1 LRRKQRESNVGTSD
15 SDLFF
20 DICLKI
26 SDGSP
31 ICRRME
37 TENWQLSATIK
48 SPQNY
53 DILAK
58 MWCFCTSFSAM
69 KEKTTDTGAVLDF
82 GALPYATHTRLT
94 VPVTILKGKNPR
106 PVRHMTLSE
115 LLAEIETT
123 TIAKLNHA
131 KAMVIAYEQYLQNVE
146 KGIEY
151 PKKGY
156 ETEKDQLY
164 GFQLGHFSYRN
175 DENESCLEYVPC
187 QVFDLDGCQ
196 STYDVFLFR
205 EKLKELAYV
214 FAAFA
219 SPSGYG
225 LRILIW
231 TNATYDTHIAIYLQ
245 ILEKLCIHLGVTTD
259 KRNGTHFD
267 TTCKNQSRHFY
278 YVAIDPKAFYLH
290 LESQTL
296 EIQIAAPVIKEKV
309 LPPVEKKAILSPK
322 VPSSDSYT
330 YIDALNDEVKIEY
343 LLKNMDMNKPR
354 KIQCFYF
361 GCVCRENKV
370 DFEAARRTAVHRF
383 YDSEQKNPEKVIE
396 AQLKDGY
403 NYSQVRYDDAQFI
416 AFLRNTHNVIIKSNK
431 NPVTTTD
438 AIIEQNGKVLDLENK
453 YPSDTFYAHLPQIL
467 KQCTDALKNDMDKHV
482 FFNGALSTLSSLM
495 GCVSGI
501 YDGKRLY
508 PSFYTYIVAT
518 GGAGKGALDYARQI
532 VLGVAR
538 KIQEDNE
545 KGDSK
550 KTLFLPTNIGNT
562 QFVQKLAE
570 NKGIGLFFET
580 EGCIVAKMS
589 KSENMD
595 LSDTLRKGYHHEML
609 LLARKTEK
617 IDIYIPT
624 LRLSV
629 LISGTLSQL
638 FPTIKDGEDGLL
650 SRFNYL
656 FLSGNY
662 QFKNVFDRDQNQKQ
676 MQVFHEISEK
686 MVLLYELL
694 QNRTI
699 TFELTELQ
707 EQHFVATFQ
716 ETKAYMM
723 DYCEEK
729 GEKSKEIFSGI
740 MNRIGVICFRT
751 AMILTVLRSF
761 EENQFKID
769 NSEGIQNEIIVCNEM
784 DFKTAMD
791 FAELSRNNAYA
802 VFNRLPQPK
811 IQSIDNTADIN
822 KAEFKAKHFQEAF
835 ELSKK
840 GKSYAE
846 IAKIIFGDEKLK
858 GTIHRWLH

>member
-1 LRRKQRESNVGTSD
+1 
-15 SDLFF
+15 
-20 DICLKI
+20 
-26 SDGSP
+26 
-31 ICRRME
+31 
-37 TENWQLSATIK
+37 
-48 SPQNY
+48 
-53 DILAK
+53 
-58 MWCFCTSFSAM
+58 M
-69 KEKTTDTGAVLDF
+69 KEKTTDTGTVLDF
-82 GALPYATHTRLT
+82 GALPYATHARLT
-94 VPVTILKGKNPR
+94 VPVTILKGINPR
-106 PVRHMTLSE
+106 PVRHITLSE

-123 TIAKLNHA
+123 NVSKLNHA
-131 KAMVIAYEQYLQNVE
+131 QSYVCAYEQYLQNVE
-146 KGIEY
+146 KGIER
-151 PKKGY
+151 PKKAY
-156 ETEKDQLY
+156 DTEKEKLY
-164 GFQLGHFSYRN
+164 GFQLGRFSYRS
-175 DENESCLEYVPC
+175 DEKAHCLEYVPC
-187 QVFDLDGCQ
+187 QVFDLDGCK
-196 STYDVFLFR
+196 STYDVFLYQQ
-205 EKLKELAYV
+205 KLKALDYV

-231 TNATYDTHIAIYLQ
+231 TTTTSETHEAIYLQ
-245 ILEKLCIHLGVTTD
+245 IVALLCNHLGVTTD

-267 TTCKNQSRHFY
+267 TTCKNQSRHFF
-278 YVAIDPKAFYLH
+278 YVAIDSKSFYLNLDSKI
-290 LESQTL
+290 LELTVL
-296 EIQIAAPVIKEKV
+296 PPPVPEKV
-309 LPPVEKKAILSPK
+309 LPRIEKKGNPK
-322 VPSSDSYT
+322 SDDGYT
-330 YIDALNDEVKIEY
+330 YIDALNDDVKIEY
-343 LLKNMDMNKPR
+343 LLKNIDKSKPR

-361 GCVCRENKV
+361 GCVCHENNV
-370 DFEAARRTAVHRF
+370 AFEAAKQTAFQWF

-403 NYSQVRYDDAQFI
+403 NYSQVRFDDAQFI

-438 AIIEQNGKVLDLENK
+438 AIIEQKRKVLDLENK
-453 YPSDTFYAHLPQIL
+453 YPSDTFYAHLPKIL

-617 IDIYIPT
+617 IDLTIPT

-694 QNRTI
+694 QNRTV
-699 TFELTELQ
+699 TFELTEPQ

-769 NSEGIQNEIIVCNEM
+769 NSEGIQNVIIVCNEM

-811 IQSIDNTADIN
+811 IQSIDKTADIN

-835 ELSKK
+835 ELSQK

-858 GTIHRWLH
+858 GTVHRWLH